1 VSGADHHDDIDCD
14 KLLGQVFFY
23 LDNELDDEATDKI
36 RRHIGECAPCLDE
49 VEIERLVK
57 KLIARSCREQA
68 PVELRQRVVFSIRQ
82 VQIEM
87 RQTGLDT
94 E

>member
-1 VSGADHHDDIDCD
+1 VSDAEHHDDIDCE

-23 LDNELDDEATDKI
+23 IDQELDDEATERI

-49 VEIERLVK
+49 VAIERMVK
-57 KLIARSCREQA
+57 KLIARSCKEQA
-68 PVELRQRVVFSIRQ
+68 PIELRQRVVFSIRQ
-82 VQIEM
+82 VQLELREARIE
-87 RQTGLDT
+87 T

>member
-1 VSGADHHDDIDCD
+1 MSGADHYDDIDCE

-23 LDNELDDEATDKI
+23 IDNELDNDATDQI

-49 VEIERLVK
+49 VAIERLVK
-57 KLIARSCREQA
+57 KLIARSCKEQA

-82 VQIEM
+82 VQVEL
-87 RQTGLDT
+87 RQTRL
-94 E
+94 EAE

>member
-1 VSGADHHDDIDCD
+1 VSGEDHHDDIDCE
-14 KLLGQVFFY
+14 KFLGQVFFY
-23 LDNELDDEATDKI
+23 IDNELDHDATDQI

-49 VEIERLVK
+49 VAIERVVK
-57 KLIARSCREQA
+57 KLIARSCKEQA

-82 VQIEM
+82 VQLEL
-87 RQTGLDT
+87 RQTRLDA

>member
-1 VSGADHHDDIDCD
+1 MSDAEHHDDIDCE

-23 LDNELDDEATDKI
+23 IDQELDDEATERI

-49 VEIERLVK
+49 VAIERMVK
-57 KLIARSCREQA
+57 KLIARSCKEQA
-68 PVELRQRVVFSIRQ
+68 PIELRQRVVFSIRQ
-82 VQIEM
+82 VQLELREARIE
-87 RQTGLDT
+87 T

>member
-1 VSGADHHDDIDCD
+1 VSAADHHDDIDCA

-23 LDNELDDEATDKI
+23 IDNELDDVATDQI

-49 VEIERLVK
+49 VAIERLVK
-57 KLIARSCREQA
+57 KLIARSCKEQA

-82 VQIEM
+82 VQLEL
-87 RQTGLDT
+87 RQTKL
-94 E
+94 EAE

>member
-1 VSGADHHDDIDCD
+1 VTGADHHDDVDCE

-23 LDNELDDEATDKI
+23 IDNELDEAATEKI

-49 VEIERLVK
+49 VAIERLVK
-57 KLIARSCREQA
+57 KLIARSCKEQA

-82 VQIEM
+82 VQLDI
-87 RQTGLDT
+87 RQTQL
-94 E
+94 EAE

>member
-1 VSGADHHDDIDCD
+1 VSESDHDDVDCQ

-23 LDNELDDEATDKI
+23 IDNELDDEATEKI

-57 KLIARSCREQA
+57 KLIARSCKEQA

-82 VQIEM
+82 VQLEL
-87 RQTGLDT
+87 RQTRFDA

>member
-1 VSGADHHDDIDCD
+1 MSGEDHHDDIDCE
-14 KLLGQVFFY
+14 KFLGQVFFY
-23 LDNELDDEATDKI
+23 IDNELDHDATDQI

-49 VEIERLVK
+49 VAIERVVK
-57 KLIARSCREQA
+57 KLIARSCKEQA

-82 VQIEM
+82 VQLEL
-87 RQTGLDT
+87 RQTRLDA